1 MSTEVLVTGTF
12 NILHPGHIRLLE
24 FASRYGLVTVGI
36 NADPYLKKK
45 YGDHALPLVDRTY
58 VLNSIKHVDS
68 VIAFM
73 EEDPSSLVK
82 RLKPKIYIK
91 GPDYSGVE
99 LPEENACKQVGAH
112 IIIQP
117 AAKEYNSGE
126 LVTGLPDSIFNKLNK
141 YS

>member
-12 NILHPGHIRLLE
+12 NILHPGHVRLLE
-24 FASRYGLVTVGI
+24 FASRYGSVTVGL

-45 YGDHALPLVDRTY
+45 YGDRALPLVDRTY

-73 EEDPSSLVK
+73 EDDPSSLVK
-82 RLKPKIYIK
+82 RLKPKVYIK
-91 GPDYSGVE
+91 GPDYGGVDLIE
-99 LPEENACKQVGAH
+99 RKACEQVGAH

-117 AAKEYNSGE
+117 TAKEYNSGE
-126 LVTGLPDSIFNKLNK
+126 LIEDLPDSIFNKLNK
-141 YS
+141 NG